1 MDIVFYCP
9 HCDQKIEAPSPYA
22 GKNILCPNCKTEITV
37 PSASSENTNIQSEP
51 QEKEDKNASISEAKI
66 EESDLNSVQKI
77 QSSQNSNKEPA
88 PFNEVVYTLLGIFF
102 GLFGAHNLYKD
113 QPLPAFL
120 RWISIILAGS
130 ILANGADITI
140 AGLILGLSELLVIFE
155 LGLQR
160 EHS

>member
-22 GKNILCPNCKTEITV
+22 GKNILCPNCKKEITV
-37 PSASSENTNIQSEP
+37 PSASSENTNIQLET
-51 QEKEDKNASISEAKI
+51 EKEDENDSISEAI
-66 EESDLNSVQKI
+66 SNNN
-77 QSSQNSNKEPA
+77 QSSPPQY
-88 PFNEVVYTLLGIFF
+88 NEVVYTLLGIFF

-120 RWISIILAGS
+120 RWIAIILAGG

-140 AGLILGLSELLVIFE
+140 AGLILGLSEFLVIVE

-160 EHS
+160 EHTTK